1 MILDIFYKVQY
12 LILKVKNFNTIFT
25 LKKNK
30 KTSNN

>member
-25 LKKNK
+25 LKKKQENIK
-30 KTSNN
+30 